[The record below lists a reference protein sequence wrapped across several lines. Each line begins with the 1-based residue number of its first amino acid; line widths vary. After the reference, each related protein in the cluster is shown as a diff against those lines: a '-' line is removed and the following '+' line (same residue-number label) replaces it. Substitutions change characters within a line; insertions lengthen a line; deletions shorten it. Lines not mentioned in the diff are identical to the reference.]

1 MKSAELENL
10 VKTGHLSEE
19 PPLPDEIRHSLE
31 RAANLLLDAKR
42 AGTRDGR
49 FSLAYDSAY
58 AFARAALRRA
68 GYRASARY
76 MAFQC
81 LIHTTDTSAQ
91 DWRVFDD
98 AHRARNKI
106 AYDGDSLETFSSLHT
121 NLVETL
127 LQATERLAECLREL
141 EHGGDRVLPLRP
153 RPPVRC

>member
-1 MKSAELENL
+1 MKSAQLENL
-10 VKTGHLSEE
+10 VRTGHLTEE
-19 PPLPDEIRHSLE
+19 LPLPDEIRNSLE

-42 AGTRDGR
+42 ARTPDGR

-58 AFARAALRRA
+58 AYARAALRRA

-81 LIHTTDTSAQ
+81 LMHTTDTSEQ

-106 AYDGDSLETFSSLHT
+106 AYDGDPLETYSGMHT
-121 NLVETL
+121 DLVDAL
-127 LQATERLAECLREL
+127 LKATERLAGLLHDQER
-141 EHGGDRVLPLRP
+141 
-153 RPPVRC
+153 